1 MKKTTITEDIAP
13 TRTIDDSEYK
23 VAWARYCAA
32 SKAIAALT
40 EMGKLYIGKGDSGAA
55 LRIENH
61 IVELGKL
68 EKAAELAAKLTVQK
82 TAKTLPKKKTSSRA
96 RGL

>member
-1 MKKTTITEDIAP
+1 MKNTTAENTDP
-13 TRTIDDSEYK
+13 TKSNDDSEYK

-40 EMGKLYIGKGDSGAA
+40 EMGKMYISTGDSGAA
-55 LRIENH
+55 LRIEHH

-68 EKAAELAAKLTVQK
+68 EKAAELTAKPTVQK
-82 TAKTLPKKKTSSRA
+82 TAKTLPKKKTSRRA
-96 RGL
+96 RTSK